1 MSELQSISNGTYMI
15 GETSDLNFEAGPGI
29 SITHPSEGTVRISN
43 DETVLWSGAVTG
55 SAFSVTLSEDCQ
67 NFEKLQF
74 IGGTNSSPGH
84 PMYGQTYTNDL
95 DANGKIQCSMLGFDP
110 SHIKVTIMELSGT
123 NLKSVQMFEDDIL
136 NTAAGTLKNNFYI
149 YKVIGIDRKE
159 NA

>member
-1 MSELQSISNGTYMI
+1 MSDPIRSISQNNYILATQQEVSHDNTLTGNGTEESPL
-15 GETSDLNFEAGPGI
+15 GLN
-29 SITHPSEGTVRISN
+29 
-43 DETVLWSGAVTG
+43 ETVLWSGAVTG

-95 DANGKIQCSMLGFDP
+95 DANGKIQCSMLGFDTN
-110 SHIKVTIMELSGT
+110 HIKVTIMELSGT
-123 NLKSVQMFEDDIL
+123 KLKSVQMFEDDIL

-149 YKVIGIDRKE
+149 YKVVGINRIS
-159 NA
+159 NS